1 MILHGVTFPDDQIAE
16 LCRAQGVRRLSLFG
30 SILRENFNAE
40 SDVDILVEFESG
52 RTPGLFGFA
61 GLQLTLSS
69 VIGRRVHLHT
79 AKMLAPEYRDDV
91 VREARVQYA
100 A

>member
-1 MILHGVTFPDDQIAE
+1 MVLHGITFSEQRIAE
-16 LCRAQGVRRLSLFG
+16 ICQARGVRRLSIFG
-30 SILRENFNAE
+30 SILRDDFDAE
-40 SDVDILVEFESG
+40 SDVDMLVEFEPG

-61 GLQLTLSS
+61 GLQLALTELL
-69 VIGRRVHLHT
+69 GRRVHLHT

-91 VREARVQYA
+91 VSQARVQYA